1 MKEYTG
7 YSLKNNKE
15 VYVFWDEKLINGTIH
30 IVYNR
35 EEKLH
40 PQINPCVLMFKK
52 REKMLY
58 IQEFQSMEKELGM
71 GTIAFTILKEIAH
84 AYDFEGIEGLLKPN
98 PGHHEDLKRFYRHQQ
113 CEIGENMFY
122 WYVNQS

>member
-35 EEKLH
+35 EEKFVKFHSVPSFL
-40 PQINPCVLMFKK
+40 PYYIRTNVL
-52 REKMLY
+52 
-58 IQEFQSMEKELGM
+58 I
-71 GTIAFTILKEIAH
+71 
-84 AYDFEGIEGLLKPN
+84 
-98 PGHHEDLKRFYRHQQ
+98 
-113 CEIGENMFY
+113 
-122 WYVNQS
+122 